1 MILPRFAAALPLV
14 VFAAATHATPQID
27 ALDIRYLPLGAMLTW
42 ECDDAEVTSFALER
56 SDDGFDFEL
65 LTRIRV
71 DHRGDADYYYL
82 DTERPDARHY
92 YRVVAYGRDGSATR
106 SPLAEAARPGT
117 ASWSLAGGFGVDV
130 TERFD
135 FEVEAHDVTM
145 LACQLYDF
153 LGAPVRRV
161 ELLVTPGPNRLSV
174 GTADLPPGTYRLEVS
189 GEDFAESVAFVKA
202 GHGREIAEPLA
213 RGL

>member
-1 MILPRFAAALPLV
+1 MALPRLAAALPLV
-14 VFAAATHATPQID
+14 LLAVVSRATPQID
-27 ALDIRYLPLGAMLTW
+27 ALDIRYLPVGAMLTW
-42 ECDDAEVTSFALER
+42 ECDDAEVTSFAIER
-56 SDDGFDFEL
+56 SDDGFAFQT

-71 DHRGDADYYYL
+71 DDHGDTGYHYL

-117 ASWSLAGGFGVDV
+117 ASWSLTGGFGVDV

-135 FEVEAHDVTM
+135 FEVEADDVTM

-174 GTADLPPGTYRLEVS
+174 ETADLNPGAYRLELS

-202 GHGREIAEPLA
+202 GHAREIAEPLA